1 MEVDV
6 KRNFQ
11 ALVDRG
17 MPVGEVIAVNNFLVE
32 VRGLQPVN
40 SNSLVIFQDGS
51 KGFVHHILEDKILI
65 LHLGA
70 KPVPLGSVVVVQ
82 HNELL
87 AKVGKDFVGRVISVT
102 GEPLDGKGAIAAD
115 DAWKVFNDA
124 PPIYARQMLETQM
137 ETGVMSIDT
146 LFPIVRGQRL
156 ALLGESKSGKTT
168 VATQIAINQR
178 DTDQIVVYVLIAK
191 RRSDVDILLTRLKD
205 NKAMEK
211 AIVIVS
217 TIFESLVL
225 SYLAPYVGCAM
236 AEYLWQ
242 KLGTDSVIIY
252 DDLTTHAQ
260 ALREIALLSGT
271 SPGRD
276 SYPGNIF
283 NSHSSLLERAGRLNA
298 NHKCLT
304 AVPLVTADGGDITS
318 YLPTNIMS
326 ITDGQWILDMKVFRE
341 GIRPALNT
349 GLSVTRVG
357 TRGYNDRQKDQNA
370 SLLKAQAAY
379 EQAQEFSHFGAELAD
394 SAKADIVRGNWLR
407 SAYTQVPGET
417 YSLMAQQLIMDVILN
432 SPPTVELDVALLKRQ
447 AIELSKN
454 IKSDSDFTA
463 ASTQLKSQVA
473 KATAQ
478 PPATSSAPAAQP
490 PQPTVAQPQPASQT
504 SGGDAK

>member
-1 MEVDV
+1 MDADV

-11 ALVDRG
+11 TLVDRG
-17 MPVGEVIAVNNFLVE
+17 NPVGEVTAVNNFLVE

-40 SNSLVIFQDGS
+40 VHALVVFEDGT
-51 KGFVHHILEDKILI
+51 KGFVHHILEDRVLV

-70 KPVPLGSVVVVQ
+70 TPARLGALVVVQ
-82 HNELL
+82 HGELL
-87 AKVGKDFVGRVISVT
+87 AKVGKDYVGRVISVT
-102 GEPLDGKGAIAAD
+102 GDPLDGQGAVAAD
-115 DAWKVFNDA
+115 DAWRVFNHA

-168 VATQIAINQR
+168 LSTQIAINQR

-191 RRSDVDILLTRLKD
+191 RRSDVDILLNRLKD
-205 NKAMEK
+205 NKALEK
-211 AIVIVS
+211 TIVVVS
-217 TIFESLVL
+217 SIFESLVL

-242 KLGTDSVIIY
+242 KEGIDTAIIY

-260 ALREIALLSGT
+260 AYREIALLSGT

-276 SYPGNIF
+276 SYPGDIF
-283 NSHSSLLERAGRLNA
+283 HAHSSLLERAGRLKE

-304 AVPLVTADGGDITS
+304 SIPLVTVDGGDITS
-318 YLPTNIMS
+318 FLPTNIMS

-357 TRGYNDRQKDQNA
+357 TRGYNDRQKDQN
-370 SLLKAQAAY
+370 SKLLKAQAAY
-379 EQAQEFSHFGAELAD
+379 SQAQEFSHFGAELSAA
-394 SAKADIVRGNWLR
+394 AKADITRGEWLR
-407 SAYTQVPGET
+407 EVFTQVPGET
-417 YSLMAQQLIMDVILN
+417 YNVLAQQLIMAVVLESQTDLN
-432 SPPTVELDVALLKRQ
+432 LDIAVVKRQ
-447 AIELSKN
+447 AIEMAKN
-454 IKSDSDFTA
+454 IKSDSDFEVA
-463 ASTQLKSQVA
+463 VTQLKQQSVKGAVA
-473 KATAQ
+473 A
-478 PPATSSAPAAQP
+478 
-490 PQPTVAQPQPASQT
+490 
-504 SGGDAK
+504 